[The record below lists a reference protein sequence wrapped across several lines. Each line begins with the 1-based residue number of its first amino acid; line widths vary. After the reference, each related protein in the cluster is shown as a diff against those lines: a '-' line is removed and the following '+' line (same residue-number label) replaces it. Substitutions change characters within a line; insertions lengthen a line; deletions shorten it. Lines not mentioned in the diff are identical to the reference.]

1 MLLWCNPSTAY
12 HKSHVSNCH
21 VCLSNKTP
29 VKIFEYWDEYLDHEN
44 NDNDDKIPFDKSLTN
59 YNLQCTKLH
68 CTEVPKFPAPMHPLP
83 G

>member
-21 VCLSNKTP
+21 DCLSNKTP
-29 VKIFEYWDEYLDHEN
+29 VKIFEHQDVNLDHDKH
-44 NDNDDKIPFDKSLTN
+44 DNDDKIPFDESLTN
-59 YNLQCTKLH
+59 YNLRCTELH
-68 CTEVPKFPAPMHPLP
+68 CTDVPINPLP